1 MVFEESLEELPSLRS
16 MHEKVLNMRSEFVRR
31 HHCSPTGVFEF
42 SFGTFHKSYHCEFNP
57 IELVWGYAK
66 SAVAKHNGT
75 YNLKRAM
82 AVMREECLKCDAEYW
97 KKVEK
102 HAIKEEQ
109 KVLAGDVVLR
119 AIVERAAHS
128 AQRGDDLII
137 VFSASEESEGMTAMS
152 K

>member
-42 SFGTFHKSYHCEFNP
+42 LFGTFHKSYHCEFNP

-66 SAVAKHNGT
+66 SAVAKHNVT

-102 HAIKEEQ
+102 YAIKEEQ

-119 AIVERAAHS
+119 EIV
-128 AQRGDDLII
+128 
-137 VFSASEESEGMTAMS
+137 
-152 K
+152 